1 MPGKR
6 SAKSIARRPQT
17 DLVLYM
23 TIAILG
29 FLPVVLAGSLAI
41 AMALHI
47 MHG

>member
-1 MPGKR
+1 MPEKR
-6 SAKSIARRPQT
+6 SAKAIARRQQS
-17 DLVLYM
+17 DVILYM

-41 AMALHI
+41 ALALHI